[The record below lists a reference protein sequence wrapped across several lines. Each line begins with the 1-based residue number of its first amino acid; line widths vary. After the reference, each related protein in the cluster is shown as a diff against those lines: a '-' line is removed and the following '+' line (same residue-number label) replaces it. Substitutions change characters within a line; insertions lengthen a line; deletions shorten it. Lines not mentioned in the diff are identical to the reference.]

1 MLQFHRK
8 GATNDRNKS
17 HLAMKAVLNVTLK
30 WCQLHAANVARK
42 RFVICKRKTM
52 TINYCSKP

>member
-42 RFVICKRKTM
+42 RFV
-52 TINYCSKP
+52 